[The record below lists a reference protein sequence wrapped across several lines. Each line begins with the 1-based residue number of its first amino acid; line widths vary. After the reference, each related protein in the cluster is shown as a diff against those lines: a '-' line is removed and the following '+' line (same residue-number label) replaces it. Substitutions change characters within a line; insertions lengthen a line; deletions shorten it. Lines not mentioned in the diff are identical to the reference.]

1 MVAHT
6 QENRSLQVKCFFND
20 SHFESMI
27 SHYFVFQV
35 ISYLTGL
42 LRNALSQSDLRGR
55 SHGHSTWSC
64 HEIADGLSILAL
76 NEKNMEVMLERDVL
90 PLLISLIDKGDAT
103 EKECA
108 ANTLWIIA
116 KTSKGKAKIIETSNA
131 REELTRL
138 SKSDNQA
145 IQEAA
150 KRVLLKLEETRITQG
165 IDLFY
170 SCWCARVCRFAR
182 NKLLLLQ

>member
-1 MVAHT
+1 M
-6 QENRSLQVKCFFND
+6 D
-20 SHFESMI
+20 
-27 SHYFVFQV
+27 
-35 ISYLTGL
+35 
-42 LRNALSQSDLRGR
+42 
-55 SHGHSTWSC
+55 
-64 HEIADGLSILAL
+64 
-76 NEKNMEVMLERDVL
+76 RDVL

-116 KTSKGKAKIIETSNA
+116 KASKGKAKIMETANA
-131 REELTRL
+131 MEELTRL
-138 SKSDNQA
+138 SKSGNQA

-170 SCWCARVCRFAR
+170 SCWCARVCRSAR

>member
-1 MVAHT
+1 MCSPRKTVH
-6 QENRSLQVKCFFND
+6 LKCFLND

-76 NEKNMEVMLERDVL
+76 NAKNMEAMLDTDVL

-116 KTSKGKAKIIETSNA
+116 KTSTGKAKIIETANA
-131 REELTRL
+131 MEELTRL

-170 SCWCARVCRFAR
+170 SCWCARVSRICE
-182 NKLLLLQ
+182 K